1 MDVVLEDITVKV
13 GGGVRDKFVDPE
25 TGTKKTTIYPIS
37 QESKPELP
45 H

>member
-1 MDVVLEDITVKV
+1 MAVVLEDITVQV
-13 GGGVRDKFVDPE
+13 GGVKDKFVDPE
-25 TGTKKTTIYPIS
+25 TGTKKTAIYPIS